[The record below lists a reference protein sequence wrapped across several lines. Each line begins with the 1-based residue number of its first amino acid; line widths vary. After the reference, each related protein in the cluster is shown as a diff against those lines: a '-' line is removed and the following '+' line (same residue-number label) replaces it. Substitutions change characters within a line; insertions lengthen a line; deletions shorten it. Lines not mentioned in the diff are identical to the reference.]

1 MTQNTALRA
10 GLAYL
15 IFVLGSLQAWDSNA
29 PDAGLLILLL
39 VSLAIP
45 LTPIALLIPIQQQ
58 YVVGALVLSL
68 ILLTVAR
75 LLSPIPLPGLFIIL
89 VPAVMGL
96 IFAGLI
102 NQDVKN
108 GVCP

>member
-15 IFVLGSLQAWDSNA
+15 IFVLGSLQAWDSNV
-29 PDAGLLILLL
+29 PDAGLLIVLL

-45 LTPIALLIPIQQQ
+45 LMPIALLIPIRQQ
-58 YVVGALVLSL
+58 YMIGALVLSFIML
-68 ILLTVAR
+68 VVAR
-75 LLSPIPLPGLFIIL
+75 LVSPIPLPGLFLIL

-96 IFAGLI
+96 IFSGIIKQEA
-102 NQDVKN
+102 
-108 GVCP
+108 